1 MNRMSIAF
9 LFLLSA
15 FSINAQTDTVTGIK
29 PEIRSKIRSAIIPA
43 QRDAFSANDTVPF
56 VQISKTTTFS
66 EDVACFVDG
75 KLMDPSVLKTINPA
89 SIEHFSIKKDAIEIA
104 GKKYPGQIHVEIKEG
119 HHPRFVSLNDLK
131 GKYIP
136 DNHQP
141 TLFMINDDF
150 VKEDYN
156 SFLVDEKYILKIIV
170 DKVETLE
177 KPLTIIRLLTR
188 TEENLKEANTIYI
201 R

>member
-1 MNRMSIAF
+1 MSIAL

-15 FSINAQTDTVTGIK
+15 FSINAQTDTVTGII
-29 PEIRSKIRSAIIPA
+29 PEIRSKLRSGIIPA

-56 VQISKTTTFS
+56 VQTSKASTFP

-75 KLMDPSVLKTINPA
+75 ELMDPSVLKTINP
-89 SIEHFSIKKDAIEIA
+89 SWIEHFSIKKDAIEIA

-119 HHPRFVSLNDLK
+119 CHPRFVSLNDLK

-156 SFLVDEKYILKIIV
+156 SFWVDEKYILKIIV